1 MRGVPIIL
9 PADVLR
15 ARGIPDEP
23 LEVVSVWAVGDGLR
37 DLMVTVIGSLDGRR
51 WRVPRVRVEDA
62 QAWLDAA
69 QGRRA

>member
-15 ARGIPDEP
+15 THGIPDEP
-23 LEVVSVWAVGDGLR
+23 LEVVSVWAMDGGLR
-37 DLMVTVIGSLDGRR
+37 GLRVRVIRSSSGRT
-51 WRVPRVRVEDA
+51 WPVSPVRVEDA